1 MVFSRYM
8 LRSGIAGAY
17 GSSGGFPSGA
27 SGKER
32 ACQCRRLKD
41 MSSIPGLGKYTEEGH
56 GNPLQYFCLENFM
69 DRGARWIMVYRVAK
83 GQTPLKQL
91 STHTW

>member
-1 MVFSRYM
+1 MVFFRYM

-17 GSSGGFPSGA
+17 GSSGGFSSGA
-27 SGKER
+27 SGKEL

-41 MSSIPGLGKYTEEGH
+41 KGSIPGLGKYPEECH

-69 DRGARWIMVYRVAK
+69 GRGAWWTMVYRVTK
-83 GQTPLKQL
+83 DQTPLKQL
-91 STHTW
+91 SIHTW